1 MKNKLSLKDN
11 TMNTV
16 LLCLYVADPATFPT
30 FQLVF
35 SEKINI
41 SESVYYYFI
50 NIVDIKFL
58 TYSPKLHHA
67 LLN

>member
-16 LLCLYVADPATFPT
+16 LLCLYVADPATFPN

-41 SESVYYYFI
+41 SEFV
-50 NIVDIKFL
+50 L
-58 TYSPKLHHA
+58 LLHQYCRY
-67 LLN
+67 